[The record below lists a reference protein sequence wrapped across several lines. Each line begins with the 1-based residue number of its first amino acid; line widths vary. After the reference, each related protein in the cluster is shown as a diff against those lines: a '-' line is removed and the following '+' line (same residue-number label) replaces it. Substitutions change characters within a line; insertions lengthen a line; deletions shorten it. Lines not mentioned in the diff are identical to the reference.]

1 MSCCGSACYQ
11 EQFGEKH
18 AAKDMR
24 RYRAKGPDRTT
35 RLLVDALKKEG
46 VAGASLLDVGAGIG
60 VVHHELLDA
69 RAATAVH
76 VDATTANIEAAHD
89 EAARRGHSD
98 RVRFLH
104 GDFVALAA
112 EIPPADVVTLDRVI
126 CCYPNMEELVAA
138 SAARARRLYG
148 AVFPR
153 ERWLVKG
160 FIAVSNFARRLRGN
174 SFRSYMHSVDA
185 IDAAL
190 QRQGLRR
197 RSVTET
203 AVWRVAVYSR

>member
-1 MSCCGSACYQ
+1 
-11 EQFGEKH
+11 
-18 AAKDMR
+18 
-24 RYRAKGPDRTT
+24 
-35 RLLVDALKKEG
+35 
-46 VAGASLLDVGAGIG
+46 
-60 VVHHELLDA
+60 
-69 RAATAVH
+69 
-76 VDATTANIEAAHD
+76 
-89 EAARRGHSD
+89 
-98 RVRFLH
+98 
-104 GDFVALAA
+104 
-112 EIPPADVVTLDRVI
+112 VTLDRVI